1 MKKRCKRSLTGI
13 VAIILTLFLTGCAR
27 IHAQKMS
34 EPELVIG
41 GSVYAPYFYRD
52 INGEYAGIDVEVAKE
67 ACRRIGYKPVIKEI
81 EVSDRFA
88 SLRNGEVDCLWTC
101 LTMTGREERYQW
113 AGPYLYTQR
122 VVAVHSDSSIQSLD
136 DLKNRRVA
144 VQAGST
150 SEQIILDSVS
160 PDFPKVAQ
168 LTCFRSLDQ
177 VFTALRKGYV
187 DAMVGHEG
195 SLKAYTEEY
204 PDQYRFL
211 QMSLRSEP
219 VGVAFLRDSDPTV
232 TQQLN
237 QAFQEMREDG
247 TLEEIIETYDLDV
260 EKNVYGG
267 SADEQ
272 IY

>member
-1 MKKRCKRSLTGI
+1 MKKRSKRSLSSII
-13 VAIILTLFLTGCAR
+13 VVILAIFLTGCTG
-27 IHAQKMS
+27 IHAQKTS
-34 EPELVIG
+34 EPKLVIG
-41 GSVYAPYFYRD
+41 GNIYAPYFYRD
-52 INGEYAGIDVEVAKE
+52 MNGEYAGIDVEVAKE
-67 ACRRIGYKPVIKEI
+67 ACRRIGYTPVIKEI
-81 EVSDRFA
+81 EISDRFA
-88 SLRNGEVDCLWTC
+88 SLRKGEVDCLWTC

-136 DLKNRRVA
+136 DLKNKRVA
-144 VQAGST
+144 VQAGSS
-150 SEQIILDSVS
+150 SEQIILDGSS
-160 PDFPKVAQ
+160 PNFPKVAQ

-195 SLKAYTEEY
+195 SLKAYTDEY

-211 QMSLRSEP
+211 QMSLRSEAL
-219 VGVAFLRDSDPTV
+219 GVAFLRDGDPTV
-232 TQQLN
+232 AQQLN

-247 TLEEIIETYDLDV
+247 TLEAIVETYGLDV